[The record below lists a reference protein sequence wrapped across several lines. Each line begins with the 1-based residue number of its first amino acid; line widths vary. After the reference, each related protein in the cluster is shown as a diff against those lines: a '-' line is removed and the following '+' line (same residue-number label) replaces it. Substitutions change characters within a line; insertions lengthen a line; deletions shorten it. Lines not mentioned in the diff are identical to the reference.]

1 MRKTVSF
8 LLLAAMLLLLVMLP
22 KYASGLLSAH
32 DPLEYFRPHKEAYS
46 GTISIWHAVGFKP
59 YSGSMGAWLEKYAKR
74 IEKRHF
80 GVFFDLKAMSAE
92 EARTRIGKGEFPDI
106 ISFPAGLLQGSELRP
121 MQLEA
126 GEPDAVGGEKA
137 PKAIPLAASCEL
149 ILYCPDSTE
158 LPESGPSEEMARE
171 FTFEQFK
178 LGKAPCCI
186 CDVRGAGDMQ
196 RLLERNKAKLF
207 SVMPF
212 KTDTELVQY
221 LGISQALS
229 EEKEQYARELLELL
243 MSSSAQNELAE
254 LGLLPLALTDE
265 AEFEQSFLDEA
276 YSLILENSGVITA
289 PFKRAQ
295 PFEWNNGSEK

>member
-1 MRKTVSF
+1 MSSLRKTVSF

-32 DPLEYFRPHKEAYS
+32 DTLEYFRPHKEPFS

-59 YSGSMGAWLEKYAKR
+59 YSGSMGAWIEKYTKR

-80 GVFFDLKAMSAE
+80 GVFFDMKAMSAE
-92 EARTRIGKGEFPDI
+92 EARARIGKGEFPDI

-121 MQLEA
+121 IEQQA
-126 GEPDAVGGEKA
+126 AEPEGGDGGTA

-149 ILYCPDSTE
+149 ILYSPDSTE
-158 LPESGPSEEMARE
+158 LPESGPSEETARE

-196 RLLERNKAKLF
+196 RLLERNKVSLF

-221 LGISQALS
+221 FGISEALA

-243 MSSSAQNELAE
+243 TSSPAQNELAE
-254 LGLLPLALTDE
+254 LGLLPLALNEE
-265 AEFEQSFLDEA
+265 AEFEQSFLSEA
-276 YSLILENSGVITA
+276 YSLIIENSGVITA

-295 PFEWNNGSEK
+295 PIE